1 MDSKLRLRWIGG
13 SALLA
18 CAVACSDSGGGGGGA
33 ATATLSGTIL
43 GSQGLPL
50 PGAVVEVSSTTLLLG
65 GSGTTTR
72 SAVTDDFGN
81 FILLDNPTGSV
92 HVHVDGSGVAGGTFA
107 SIELALV
114 LGAGASILPQPVVLP
129 DLSAGSTELVVVDG
143 NGMTVGDSTLGDPQT
158 TFYSLEIP
166 TGTTITVDGI
176 IPASGLV
183 TVNVTSVPARE
194 VPMPLPAGLQGTAFV
209 TIQPPGA
216 AFNPPLSLTLPNTEN
231 LALGTQVDI
240 WSFDHGIGGWVN
252 RSEQTGNRGVVMDVG
267 GTELVV
273 ASNVITEGG
282 WHSAVIDVEPLC
294 ATTLAGQ
301 VFAEG
306 SNAVP
311 VPNVLISL
319 QTGQFGVT
327 DAAGRFSI
335 PSVPAYNAA
344 VLPQCELFDNVFL
357 TALGPVSH
365 GANRTSTMVPTGIL
379 VLGGVTNVPP
389 FDLTVSVTGSLVG
402 SVEDASG
409 NPADGTVTLAGPQNR
424 TVQTSGAAFFA
435 SNLTPGA
442 YTASFEFA
450 SKLTGTADITVT
462 ANQQAVV
469 RVVEPG
475 APPGDD
481 TIVVHVVDLT
491 QAGVASKVPQASVT
505 LVGASGAPLF
515 RTANGAGIAEFEDAP
530 AGPYTVTAQ
539 IESPLLPAGSFR
551 VATTVVGVNALG
563 NPPTIVLPFLDT
575 GASPPA
581 ITTDAMLDGT
591 VQNVPASTVLEYQIA
606 DRVLGFF
613 DSGPADTGF
622 SASIPSGLALDVGV
636 VAIDTTTQKIVSGI
650 FVANVLATPG
660 QTLMLDFD
668 FANAH
673 PFDRPID
680 MTYSNVQMHPSKSVE
695 LALGGLAYALQPG
708 VDFPDPLCMPN
719 LARAKFADF
728 PAVLAFGS
736 EDLGPAFAESSCD
749 QPLLGSTPLS
759 LSVPFIG
766 PPTINEPADGAS
778 FPSYG
783 AGKVVDLDLGT
794 AAGVG
799 PGFNGISFFHESQS
813 GDLLSLWNILV
824 SPQTLA
830 VTLPPVFPSKPMFTP
845 GFAGVNV
852 DTTRFVFPGFS
863 FAGFFDA
870 NLPANL
876 AAVLEDRICGAS
888 RSHFFTIGVP
898 FQAAPPRELVRR
910 VLAARGAR
918 P

>member
-1 MDSKLRLRWIGG
+1 MCQVRFGAAFTLGILV
-13 SALLA
+13 LA
-18 CAVACSDSGGGGGGA
+18 AACSDSGGGGGSGG
-33 ATATLSGTIL
+33 TATLSGTIL
-43 GSQGLPL
+43 GSSGLGL
-50 PGAVVEVSSTTLLLG
+50 PGAVVEVSSTMLLG

-81 FILLDNPTGSV
+81 FIILENPTGAV

-107 SIELALV
+107 SLELAMV

-129 DLSAGSTELVVVDG
+129 DLSMGTTEIVAVDG
-143 NGMTVGDSTLGDPQT
+143 SGMTTSDTTVGDPQV

-176 IPASGLV
+176 IPVGGDV
-183 TVNVTSVPARE
+183 TVNVTRVPPLE
-194 VPMPLPAGLQGTAFV
+194 VPMPLPDGLQGMAFV

-216 AFNPPLSLTLPNTEN
+216 AFDPPLSLTLPNVEN
-231 LALGTQVDI
+231 LLPGTEVDI
-240 WSFDHGIGGWVN
+240 WSFDHGAGGWVN

-267 GTELVV
+267 GTELIV
-273 ASNVITEGG
+273 APNVITEGG
-282 WHSAVIDVEPLC
+282 WHSSVIDVEPLC

-327 DAAGRFSI
+327 DAAGRFTI

-344 VLPQCELFDNVFL
+344 VLPKCELFDNVFL

-365 GANRTSTMVPTGIL
+365 GANRTSLDVPTGII

-409 NPADGTVTLAGPQNR
+409 NPADGTVTLTGPQAR
-424 TVQTSGAAFFA
+424 SLQTSGGAFFA

-450 SKLTGTADITVT
+450 SKLTGTANVTVT
-462 ANQQAVV
+462 ANQQSVV
-469 RVVEPG
+469 RVAEPG

-481 TIVVHVVDLT
+481 VVVVHVVDMTVDGLNT
-491 QAGVASKVPQASVT
+491 KVPQACVT

-515 RTANGAGIAEFEDAP
+515 QVADAAGIAEFIDAP

-539 IESPLLPAGSFR
+539 IETPLLPSGTFR
-551 VATTVVGVNALG
+551 AATTVVGVDALG
-563 NPPTIVLPFLDT
+563 NPPTIVLPFFDT
-575 GASPPA
+575 GAAPPVV
-581 ITTDAMLDGT
+581 TTDATLDGT
-591 VQNVPASTVLEYQIA
+591 VQNVPANTVLEYQIA

-613 DSGPADTGF
+613 DAGPADTGF
-622 SASIPSGLALDVGV
+622 SASIPANLPLDVGV

-650 FVANVLATPG
+650 FVANVLATPA
-660 QTLMLDFD
+660 QTSMLDFD

-680 MTYSNVQMHPSKSVE
+680 MTYTNVQVHPDKSVE
-695 LALGGLAYALQPG
+695 LDLGGLEYELQPG
-708 VDFPDPLCMPN
+708 VDFPDPLCMPD
-719 LARAKFADF
+719 LARAKFVDF
-728 PAVLAFGS
+728 PTVLGFGS
-736 EDLGPAFAESSCD
+736 ADLGLTFAESFCD
-749 QPLLGSTPLS
+749 QPLLASTPLS

-766 PPTINEPADGAS
+766 PPTINAPADGAS

-783 AGKVVDLDLGT
+783 AGSVVDLDLGS
-794 AAGVG
+794 AAGIG
-799 PGFNGISFFHESQS
+799 PGFNGITFFHEADS
-813 GDLLSLWNILV
+813 GELISFWDVLV
-824 SPQTLA
+824 SPQTLT
-830 VTLPPVFPSKPMFTP
+830 VTLPPVFPSKPMFEP
-845 GFAGVNV
+845 GFAAVNV

-863 FAGFFDA
+863 FASFFDS
-870 NLPANL
+870 NLPANV

-888 RSHFFTIGVP
+888 RSHFFTIGAP
-898 FQAAPPRELVRR
+898 LTKAPPRELVRR
-910 VLAARGAR
+910 VAERRR
-918 P
+918 PLE